1 MHQGRSS
8 VQELDGHGPPPS
20 IVAVA
25 VVQFLGSLPFLYV
38 CGTTLWGAV
47 WVTHELAKSPM
58 LIVVLGLP
66 ILFSLMAVVT
76 SIGLL
81 RLREWARRATLYLA
95 TLPVSGCAFFLILYH
110 PRDVYGAPF
119 AVRDISHLVG
129 KILLAILIPVSIW
142 WWVLFTRNTV
152 RSQFRRD

>member
-1 MHQGRSS
+1 M
-8 VQELDGHGPPPS
+8 QELDGHGPPPS